1 MSLAELKEE
10 NNKLLLKETQTHNEN
25 VSLKSKIEGLEERT
39 ELLSTIARMVTEVS
53 EKKDERNGEL
63 FEKVIEGIEENTEL
77 KVKIMKLEQFPEVAL
92 ASVLAVKENEIE
104 ELKEEI
110 KESGGQW
117 AACVAEKDKRIDELQ
132 ENLQKSKNHREHRL
146 HNKLKKE
153 IEELKEGGLKA
164 LSVASIQ
171 VDLMKKLKE
180 ENKKLKEEIKE
191 LKKTL

>member
-77 KVKIMKLEQFPEVAL
+77 KLKINKLEF
-92 ASVLAVKENEIE
+92 
-104 ELKEEI
+104 
-110 KESGGQW
+110 SGGQW
-117 AACVAEKDKRIDELQ
+117 AACVAEKDKRIEELQ

-171 VDLMKKLKE
+171 VDLIKKLKE

-191 LKKTL
+191 SDEQWQASVEEIEELKKTL